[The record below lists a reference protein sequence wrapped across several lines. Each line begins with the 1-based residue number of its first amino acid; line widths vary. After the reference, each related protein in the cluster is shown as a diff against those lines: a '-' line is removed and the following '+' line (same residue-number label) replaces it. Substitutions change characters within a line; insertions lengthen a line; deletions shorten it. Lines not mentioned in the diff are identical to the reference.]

1 MITVFTD
8 YALYCCNIST
18 TFTTTNFKA
27 SIFTLV
33 FITKLILTLFRRCFY
48 YWSPISFINWRV
60 NTCCCF
66 SLSQRC
72 ILGCPWKPEF
82 RLRNSESEWPLKF
95 GTSEPE
101 LRYLKPE
108 SVPILLLKFGILIS
122 EWNENFNFCF
132 IHRNLISP

>member
-1 MITVFTD
+1 MLFTVVISAPHLPQQILRQASLLLF
-8 YALYCCNIST
+8 LLQNLFWHSLEGVST
-18 TFTTTNFKA
+18 TDLRSLLLIGE
-27 SIFTLV
+27 SILAAAFRFPNGV
-33 FITKLILTLFRRCFY
+33 F
-48 YWSPISFINWRV
+48 SAV
-60 NTCCCF
+60 
-66 SLSQRC
+66 
-72 ILGCPWKPEF
+72 PEN
-82 RLRNSESEWPLKF
+82 RNSESEWPLKF